1 MKVLLKK
8 EVCGSREQCTRPT
21 RSVLA
26 LLKHALKKKQM
37 QDSAFQHYP
46 NTQYMSQI
54 FRNVLVLGEGFFTF
68 QTCELLL
75 NKEGFVSRD
84 CVISLS

>member
-1 MKVLLKK
+1 MKFLLKK
-8 EVCGSREQCTRPT
+8 EVYGSCEQCMGPT
-21 RSVLA
+21 GSVLA
-26 LLKHALKKKQM
+26 LLKCTLKKTQM

-46 NTQYMSQI
+46 NAQYMSQI
-54 FRNVLVLGEGFFTF
+54 FRNVLVLGEGFFAF